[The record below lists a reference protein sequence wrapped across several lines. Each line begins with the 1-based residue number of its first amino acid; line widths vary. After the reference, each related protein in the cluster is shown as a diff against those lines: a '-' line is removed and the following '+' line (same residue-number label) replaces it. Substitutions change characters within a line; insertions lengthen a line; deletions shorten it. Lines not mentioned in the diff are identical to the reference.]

1 MDHRSVIFRVAGLG
15 LLVGVLGMAPALAQ
29 QKSAEGAKAPE
40 AQTQNQGPS
49 AGQGRQALAQTQR
62 KLQNL
67 QRELG
72 KLQQKAL
79 KDNPDL
85 AKQRQALQDLVVST
99 MKDKGHTPEKDM
111 QRMQEIRS
119 KLQSK
124 DVEKGQKQKLVQEMR
139 DHQRSLIQAR
149 RDAFQDK
156 KVQQKSSEFRDNLI
170 AAMKKSDPD
179 AESLIK
185 EYNQTRQQLQQQVR
199 QLRSQQQQS
208 QPMGKGGNK

>member
-1 MDHRSVIFRVAGLG
+1 MDHRSKIFHIAGMG
-15 LLVGVLGMAPALAQ
+15 LLVGALSITPALAQ
-29 QKSAEGAKAPE
+29 QKGAE
-40 AQTQNQGPS
+40 AQKGPQTEQQAPS
-49 AGQGRQALAQTQR
+49 AANGRQALAQTQR

-72 KLQQKAL
+72 KLQQKTL
-79 KDNPDL
+79 KKHPEL
-85 AKQRQALQDLVVST
+85 AKQRKDLQDLVVST

-111 QRMQEIRS
+111 QRMQEIRK

-124 DVEKGQKQKLVQEMR
+124 DAEKGEKQKLVKEMR

-156 KVQQKSSEFRDNLI
+156 KVQQKSGEFRDNLI
-170 AAMKKSDPD
+170 AAMKDTDPD

-199 QLRSQQQQS
+199 QMRSQQKQMQKQGGQQ
-208 QPMGKGGNK
+208 